1 MDDTLNV
8 GSTPEVA
15 PEEVTPETVVPEEA
29 APEAAPE
36 EAAFDNGATSV
47 EDEATSEE
55 VSG

>member
-15 PEEVTPETVVPEEA
+15 PEEVTPETAPAEETTPEVVSEEA
-29 APEAAPE
+29 V
-36 EAAFDNGATSV
+36 FDNGAASV

-55 VSG
+55 EVA

>member
-1 MDDTLNV
+1 MDDLNV

-15 PEEVTPETVVPEEA
+15 PEEATPETTTPEETT
-29 APEAAPE
+29 PEVVSE
-36 EAAFDNGATSV
+36 EAVFDNGAASV